1 MLEPEKEKQWESVI
15 LKYLKQAS
23 PEKISPLLEGGISP
37 KLLLS
42 FPPGSFAKKAGSSGH
57 FFYSSEILF

>member
-1 MLEPEKEKQWESVI
+1 MLGPKKEKQWESVI

-23 PEKISPLLEGGISP
+23 PGKMSPLLKGGISL

-42 FPPGSFAKKAGSSGH
+42 FPPESFAKKAGSSGH
-57 FFYSSEILF
+57 FFCSSEILF